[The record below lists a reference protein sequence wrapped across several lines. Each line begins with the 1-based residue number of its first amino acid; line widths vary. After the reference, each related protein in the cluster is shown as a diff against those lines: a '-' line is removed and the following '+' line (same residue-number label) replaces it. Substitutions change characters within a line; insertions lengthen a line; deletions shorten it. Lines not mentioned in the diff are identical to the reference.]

1 MLGQC
6 LLIPPSVELY
16 CSTMPPAVILAEL
29 LLPSKDFRCWTPPEH
44 STRIEIALGA
54 SILWYHAIER
64 KRDWAGGGGAGAA

>member
-16 CSTMPPAVILAEL
+16 CSTTPPAVILAEL
-29 LLPSKDFRCWTPPEH
+29 LLPSKDFRCWTPEH

-54 SILWYHAIER
+54 RFYGTMRREEAPI
-64 KRDWAGGGGAGAA
+64 GGGGRGGGA